1 MYSYINSEAAQHSL
15 FSENINIYKLG
26 LMKCNTVLYVNVVVK
41 TTPSPN
47 CVNVLI
53 ETSAAVLSHSLR
65 YYLFVLVKK
74 S

>member
-1 MYSYINSEAAQHSL
+1 
-15 FSENINIYKLG
+15 
-26 LMKCNTVLYVNVVVK
+26 MKCNTVLYVNVVVK

-47 CVNVLI
+47 GVNVLI

-74 S
+74 T